1 MVQTQHMTDDA
12 SIQNRIESLID
23 EERRLRERHGA
34 DGLSDDEQQQM
45 EALQLRL
52 DQLWDLLRQRRAR
65 EEFDLDPDDATLRDS
80 ETVEEYEQ

>member
-23 EERRLRERHGA
+23 EERRLRERHGTE
-34 DGLSDDEQQQM
+34 GLSADEQQQM

-65 EEFDLDPDDATLRDS
+65 EEFGLDPDDATLRDP